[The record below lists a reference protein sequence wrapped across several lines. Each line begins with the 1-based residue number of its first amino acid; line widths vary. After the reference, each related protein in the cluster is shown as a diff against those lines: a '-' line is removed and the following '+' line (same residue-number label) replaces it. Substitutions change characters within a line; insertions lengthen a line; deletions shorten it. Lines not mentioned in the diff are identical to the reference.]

1 MLRLIPFLILTVGF
15 AAPVAAATYS
25 VIPELAGAFSDDG
38 SFTPIAG
45 YDPTSGQPALLQID
59 FTVVA
64 DTPIPTPYVATIFNI
79 ELAGELDDSTVPGF
93 QKTPLGDCP
102 SGFICPTDPI
112 PSDPLQM
119 VQTYRLG
126 HVGTVFLDYAGGAA
140 EITTAIGFVSL
151 FGPGV
156 PGMPDPS
163 AVYLTRVLTI
173 GVPEPT
179 ALLLVAVLGT
189 ISVAA
194 RRK

>member
-1 MLRLIPFLILTVGF
+1 MLRLIPFLLLTTGF
-15 AAPVAAATYS
+15 AAPVMAATYS
-25 VIPELAGAFSDDG
+25 VIPTLAGAYAEDG

-64 DTPIPTPYVATIFNI
+64 DITIPTPYVATIFDI

-93 QKTPLGDCP
+93 QTTPLGDCP
-102 SGFICPTDPI
+102 PGYICPTDPI

-119 VQTYRLG
+119 IQTYRLG
-126 HVGTVFLDYAGGAA
+126 HVGTVFLDYVGGAA
-140 EITTAIGFVSL
+140 KITTNIGFVSL

-163 AVYLTRVLTI
+163 AIYLTRVLAI
-173 GVPEPT
+173 GVPEPAT
-179 ALLLVAVLGT
+179 LLYVAVLSMV
-189 ISVAA
+189 SVA
-194 RRK
+194 RPRD